1 MKREK
6 VLSFDIGGTKTA
18 SAIVTISGKGY
29 EISDYK
35 KDVTPQDRAELVEKI
50 ADELRSY
57 GKENKFSRIGLAV
70 AGQVDLKGEKIV
82 RSPNIPYLDG
92 FSLGREIAKR
102 TGLEVVVRNDVRA
115 FALGEDRF
123 GASYAVDNALY
134 IAPGTG
140 IGGAIKVDGQFY
152 FGHDNIAGEIGHMV
166 IVKDGKPCT
175 CGRRGCWE
183 RYFSG
188 PAIEESYE
196 KAYGHK
202 KAAKDIVYDA
212 LHGQAE
218 DGKVMMEMGGYFAA
232 GLSNLIN
239 IFNPDIIVL
248 GGSVFK
254 EKGLLKLIAPAIR
267 EEVLPS
273 ARKTRIVNSSLGD
286 KAFLL
291 GAALK

>member
-1 MKREK
+1 MKKEK
-6 VLSFDIGGTKTA
+6 ILSFDIGGTKIA
-18 SAIVTISGKGY
+18 SAIVTISSGGY

-35 KDVTPQDRAELVEKI
+35 KDTTPLDRAELIEKI
-50 ADELRSY
+50 TEEFRSY
-57 GKENKFSRIGLAV
+57 ADDHRFSRIGLAV
-70 AGQVDLKGEKIV
+70 AGQVDQKGEKIV

-92 FSLGREIAKR
+92 FALGREIAKR
-102 TGLEVVVRNDVRA
+102 TGLEVILKNDVRA
-115 FALGEDRF
+115 FALGEDSF
-123 GASYAVDNALY
+123 GASHGSDSALF

-140 IGGAIKVDGQFY
+140 IGGAVKVDGKFY

-166 IVKDGKPCT
+166 IVKDGRQCK

-196 KAYGHK
+196 KACGLK
-202 KAAKDIVYDA
+202 KAAKDIVSDA
-212 LHGQAE
+212 LRAE
-218 DGKVMMEMGGYFAA
+218 SDDRAVMMEMGGYFAT

-239 IFNPDIIVL
+239 IFNPDIVVL

-254 EKGLLKLIAPAIR
+254 EKGLLKLITPVIR

-286 KAFLL
+286 KTFLL